1 MKGLPSLL
9 PIPLLQ
15 FFCKVKGKEL
25 GLGLS
30 PAAAILEWYFPPPPQ
45 NSRGTWRLRLGP
57 SGWGSC
63 PMVKSTTRH
72 VIRGGHSLASKAA
85 FHLPCPC
92 QSYNIFHSYFSR
104 NFEMNLICPASPEIV
119 HGWCYCRVLLSAI
132 LIPPAGLSLCTHKK
146 PDQNSPPVFRT
157 ASFIW
162 ARKPVLPHST
172 FLLWFFE
179 QYFLW
184 TVFPLHSSAKNRI
197 WV

>member
-119 HGWCYCRVLLSAI
+119 HGWCYCRVLLSASNSD
-132 LIPPAGLSLCTHKK
+132 PTCWPLSVHSQETRPKLTSCF
-146 PDQNSPPVFRT
+146 QNSQFHMGKKTCPS
-157 ASFIW
+157 SFHFSSL
-162 ARKPVLPHST
+162 V
-172 FLLWFFE
+172 
-179 QYFLW
+179 LW
-184 TVFPLHSSAKNRI
+184 TIFSLNSISPAQLS
-197 WV
+197 